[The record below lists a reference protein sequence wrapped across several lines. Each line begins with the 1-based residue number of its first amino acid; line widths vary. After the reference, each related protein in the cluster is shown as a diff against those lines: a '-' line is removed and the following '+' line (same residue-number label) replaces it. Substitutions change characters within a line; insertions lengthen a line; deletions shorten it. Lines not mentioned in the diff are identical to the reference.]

1 MEEKMKEQILYSF
14 LFITGELQKKGVSVS
29 INKDTMKVIINH
41 QNIDVQTLS
50 IKDAIKKINEI
61 LSN

>member
-1 MEEKMKEQILYSF
+1 MEEKILYGF

-29 INKDTMKVIINH
+29 VNKDTMKVIINH